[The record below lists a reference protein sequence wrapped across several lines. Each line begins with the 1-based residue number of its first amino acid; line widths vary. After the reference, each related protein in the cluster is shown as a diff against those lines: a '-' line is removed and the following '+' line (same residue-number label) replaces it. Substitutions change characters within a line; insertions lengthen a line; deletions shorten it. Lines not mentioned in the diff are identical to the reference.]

1 MVYALILR
9 LGTQAMKNK
18 TKAPSPE
25 ELHHLY
31 RPAVGKEAYTTS
43 GLCLLY

>member
-1 MVYALILR
+1 MVYVLILR

-18 TKAPSPE
+18 TKALSPE

-31 RPAVGKEAYTTS
+31 RLTVGKEAYTTS
-43 GLCLLY
+43 GLCLLC